1 MHAMN
6 VSRSVTTILLAD
18 DDPNDCLFA
27 QEAFQAG
34 RQFNELRFVHDGD
47 ALLDYLF
54 QRGPYAA
61 AVTAPRPGLIL
72 LDLNMPCMDGTEA
85 LAQIK
90 ASSELRRIPVVVWTT
105 SRSETDIRRCYDLG
119 ANSFIIKPL
128 TFSGLVDVLDDL
140 VHYWFELVHLPA
152 A

>member
-1 MHAMN
+1 M
-6 VSRSVTTILLAD
+6 SGPQEPITILLAD
-18 DDPNDCLFA
+18 DDLDDCQLTEDA
-27 QEAFQAG
+27 LRES
-34 RQFNELRFVHDGD
+34 RLSNELRVVHDGE

-61 AVTAPRPGLIL
+61 AGTAPRPGLIL